1 MSRFERVKQWTAFSR
16 TWHIYDAKWQNPF
29 HSAKVTTELFFS
41 FIHFPFS
48 FFCRFPSPHYLQ
60 ISVLYYSDPSPLSL
74 LFVDFVF
81 LLFLDLSSHYSQVSF
96 LSWKIN
102 FFYLLKVF
110 FLKYLQIFYL
120 SLLADFFPHIILLF
134 LPLSSFSCYHYSQI
148 FLPSIIRCFLFIS
161 WM

>member
-48 FFCRFPSPHYLQ
+48 LFFCKFPLPHYLQ
-60 ISVLYYSDPSPLSL
+60 I
-74 LFVDFVF
+74 
-81 LLFLDLSSHYSQVSF
+81 SSHYSQVSF
-96 LSWKIN
+96 LSWKIY

-120 SLLADFFPHIILLF
+120 SLLADFFPQIILLF
-134 LPLSSFSCYHYSQI
+134 LSLLVSSFSCYKL
-148 FLPSIIRCFLFIS
+148 FADFPSFDHSLIS
-161 WM
+161 FDFVDVIAIA